1 MNFTEYVEQMIP
13 KAIKELKER
22 DREDGEPIM
31 TDEEYRLSI
40 YEDLRDTLKYI
51 FSDVAYG

>member
-1 MNFTEYVEQMIP
+1 MDFTEYVNKLTEDG
-13 KAIKELKER
+13 IKERR
-22 DREDGEPIM
+22 DMDAADGEPIM
-31 TDEEYRLSI
+31 SDADYRLAV

>member
-31 TDEEYRLSI
+31 TDEEYRLTI
-40 YEDLRDTLKYI
+40 YEDLRDTLKYV